1 MRDRSRFPRALAV
14 FGGVFCLLAGDAPGQ
29 PALPTALR
37 PPPAAMHVA
46 LVPLDDR
53 PASLQD
59 VQLAGTLGGIE
70 VTAPPRYRLGR
81 FDHEGDADLIAE
93 WLDKL
98 DVAKLDAVVVSTD
111 MLAYGGWRASRR
123 PDASQEKSL
132 RRIDALGRLKARNKD
147 LSIYAFSTLLGL
159 ALADDG
165 RKGAWKESLQR
176 WAVLGGEG
184 AEATA
189 LAGQIPPS
197 MLERYR
203 ATRARNLAVTKA
215 AIDMASSGAIDFLV
229 VGGVDPSPQ
238 GVVKADHDAVSSAI
252 EAPALKGRAVLVSG
266 ADQIA
271 TLLLVRAARHKLGAR
286 HRVHVHVLPDV
297 HDPSATT
304 VDATIA
310 TLVAVTGA
318 PVVGTPGARELTCL
332 VFNGGSDREAPGRL
346 ADRAAKAIATGQHV
360 AIADIGA
367 PGATSTVPLIEAL
380 RAKHLFQR
388 ISGYAAGDA
397 ALAIAS
403 ALTQGLLL
411 SDAPPRAAESRANV
425 LLHRLAVD
433 FVYQSVVRP
442 QAIDDYLT
450 PHQIDPAHLDADQV
464 IRVEAYLLEQVK
476 PLVENLIGDVTEPGV
491 HPIRPGPL
499 AVRDVADFTLKLPW
513 GRLDEVE
520 IAFHLTEGQRSH

>member
-1 MRDRSRFPRALAV
+1 MRVRSRFPRVLAV
-14 FGGVFCLLAGDAPGQ
+14 VGGVLCTLAGDAPGQ

-37 PPPAAMHVA
+37 PPPAAIRVA

-70 VTAPPRYRLGR
+70 VAAPPRYRLGR
-81 FDHEGDADLIAE
+81 FDQEGDADLIVE
-93 WLDKL
+93 WLDTL

-123 PDASQEKSL
+123 PDTSQEKSL
-132 RRIDALGRLKARNKD
+132 RRIDALGRLKVRNKD
-147 LSIYAFSTLLGL
+147 LSVYAFSTLLGL

-197 MLERYR
+197 MLQRYR
-203 ATRARNLAVTKA
+203 TTRARNLAVTRA

-238 GVVKADHDAVSSAI
+238 GLAKADHDAVSSAI

-271 TLLLVRAARHKLGAR
+271 TLLLVRAARHRLGAR
-286 HRVHVHVLPDV
+286 HGVKVEVLPDV

-304 VDATIA
+304 LDATIA

-318 PVVGTPGARELTCL
+318 PVVGRPGGRDLTCL
-332 VFNGGSDREAPGRL
+332 VLNGGDDQAAPGRL
-346 ADRAAKAIATGQHV
+346 ADRAAMAVAKGQHV
-360 AIADIGA
+360 VIADIGA
-367 PGATSTVPLIEAL
+367 PGATSTVPLVEAL

-411 SDAPPRAAESRANV
+411 SDAPSRAAETRANV
-425 LLHRLAVD
+425 LLHRLAAD

-442 QAIDDYLT
+442 QAIDDYLA
-450 PHQIDPAHLDADQV
+450 PHQIDPAHLDPDQV
-464 IRVEAYLLEQVK
+464 IRVEGYLIDQVK
-476 PLVENLIGDVTEPGV
+476 PLVENLIGDVIEPRA
-491 HPIRPGPL
+491 RPVKAGPL
-499 AVRDVADFTLKLPW
+499 AVRDVAEFKLKLPW

-520 IAFHLTEGQRSH
+520 IAFHLTEGDR